1 MGAHSERK
9 DPQVTTGPR
18 VVLDTNIVLY
28 ALIFS
33 KGRLAPIRVGWQ
45 QGVFHPLVSRDT
57 AEELIR
63 ALNYPKFKLSGAERD
78 ELLADYLPYCTII
91 RIPAKTPKTP
101 PVRDPFDVPF
111 LQLASC
117 AKAKYLVTR
126 DQDLLAVRG
135 HLRFGILSAADFISI
150 LGLQS

>member
-1 MGAHSERK
+1 MGAHIERK
-9 DPQVTTGPR
+9 DPQVTTGPHA
-18 VVLDTNIVLY
+18 VLDTNIVLS
-28 ALIFS
+28 ALIFF

-45 QGVFHPLVSRDT
+45 QGLFLPVVSRDT

-63 ALNYPKFKLSGAERD
+63 AMNSTKFKLSSAERD

-91 RIPAKTPKTP
+91 RIPAKAPKTP

-117 AKAKYLVTR
+117 GKMKYLVTG
-126 DQDLLAVRG
+126 DKDLLAVRG
-135 HLRFGILSAADFISI
+135 HLRFAILSAADFIST